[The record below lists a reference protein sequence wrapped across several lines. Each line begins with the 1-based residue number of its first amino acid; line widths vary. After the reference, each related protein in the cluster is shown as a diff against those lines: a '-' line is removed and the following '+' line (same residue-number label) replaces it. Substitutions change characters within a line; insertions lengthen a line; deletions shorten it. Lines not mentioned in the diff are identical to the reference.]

1 MSCEALQANFEA
13 MMDSYEAA
21 IAFRQ
26 AAEAELQ
33 QAQWGESAAMGAAM
47 MAWWLLEMC
56 LNGSGQRAAMQ
67 EMQEAF
73 SHPEKL
79 KAKISE
85 LQELRLKRKK

>member
-1 MSCEALQANFEA
+1 
-13 MMDSYEAA
+13 
-21 IAFRQ
+21 
-26 AAEAELQ
+26 
-33 QAQWGESAAMGAAM
+33 M